1 MDGKDFEKTIAPY
14 PELVNANI
22 TVFIDHPPKT
32 YDQLKENPTNIFITL
47 EPNQLFGIHDW
58 VLQNHNLFN
67 GILTWNENILNT
79 CDNAYFFAFG
89 VSWLDKEYVK
99 NADKIEK
106 LFDVSFLCGAKKMIE
121 GHFLRHRLFDR
132 GNEISIP
139 KKWFYTLD
147 DYKLVDGHHS
157 ISHSGIC
164 QGEEKK
170 KLWNSMFSI
179 CIENSSNFGY
189 QTEKI
194 IDAFLTKTIPIY
206 WGCTN
211 IGDYYNIDGIIHC
224 KDENEIINKVNQLT
238 PEYYYSRKG
247 IIEENY
253 IKAQF
258 YGDIFSRFVN
268 IMKEIIKY
276 NDV

>member
-1 MDGKDFEKTIAPY
+1 MDGKDFEKAIAPY

-147 DYKLVDGHHS
+147 DYKLVDVHHS

-164 QGEEKK
+164 
-170 KLWNSMFSI
+170 
-179 CIENSSNFGY
+179 
-189 QTEKI
+189 
-194 IDAFLTKTIPIY
+194 
-206 WGCTN
+206 
-211 IGDYYNIDGIIHC
+211 
-224 KDENEIINKVNQLT
+224 
-238 PEYYYSRKG
+238 KG
-247 IIEENY
+247 
-253 IKAQF
+253 
-258 YGDIFSRFVN
+258 
-268 IMKEIIKY
+268 
-276 NDV
+276 